1 MPIATYKMA
10 GVDIAKA
17 NRAKKAIAAL
27 AKTTFTPNVIR
38 DIGLFGGFFQLDLSQ
53 YPQPVLVASVDGVGT
68 KLKLAFQMGIHD
80 TIGEDLVNHCVNDI
94 MTGGADPLFFLD
106 YISTTKLEPPVVE
119 AVVKG
124 LVRGCTNAHCA
135 LIGGETAQ
143 MPGFYQ
149 TDEYD
154 IAGTIVGV
162 VAKERIVDGKKIEA
176 GDILLGLPSTGLH
189 TNGYS
194 LARNVLFEQGGYR
207 LDQPSEDLGM
217 TLGEALL
224 RVHRSYQKSIV
235 ALRNE
240 PYLKGMSHIT
250 GGGLIDNTMR
260 ILPRGR
266 KLRICWENWDLP
278 PLFQLIQRAGN
289 ISADEM
295 RQVFNMGI
303 GYIFVVRR
311 DAVETAVNQLNK
323 FEDFVFIVGE
333 VV

>member
-80 TIGEDLVNHCVNDI
+80 SIGEDLVNHCVNDI

-119 AVVKG
+119 AIVKG
-124 LVRGCTNAHCA
+124 LARGCTNAHCA

-194 LARNVLFEQGGYR
+194 LARQVLFEHSNYR
-207 LDQPSEDLGM
+207 LDQQFEDLGM

-266 KLRICWENWDLP
+266 KLRIGWANWDLP

-289 ISADEM
+289 ISVDEM

-311 DAVETAVNQLNK
+311 DAVETAVNKLNE